1 MAPGKFTSDQFE
13 PAPDPELICGICC
26 CVFENPTE
34 TPCRHVFCKKCIS
47 VWLRDQ
53 NTCPHCRGLVFR
65 CEIKPVV
72 PIIQNMIC
80 KLLIKCDNF
89 EKGCKELLRIEV
101 HEAHMKTCLYEKITC
116 ENNGCF
122 ESHLQMSMASHKRE
136 CCYRVVSCQ
145 KGCDLTIPFNA
156 LEEHDC
162 IEELKKKVK
171 EQEEIIKALA
181 GSPVSDSRRN
191 SLVGTPYST
200 RGHSDIDALLNTT
213 NETEHTF
220 SDGDSIRDVFHT
232 TDEEESGECTP
243 AYERTPRR
251 SQRNETGFHMRLRN
265 RDDRSDARTP
275 SFVSDAEDG
284 GALNMSRHLSPD
296 TTVGGAGEARQ
307 GDWWVFS
314 STSREPRRLSTQDR
328 PDAGWLYYQHRS
340 HSTPPPMATSNHA
353 ETIRRS
359 EHRSDSD
366 FDDSPR
372 TDSASGGLA
381 GENRAP
387 PGTHAG
393 AARCRN
399 RRLSGDTS
407 VVAAT
412 SAAVVRSDTDDVAM
426 RDSDVVTTVEDVL
439 NTSGHLHQRLIA
451 VYQNLN
457 RCSSKFMQLRTMIGS
472 GVGGADG
479 NDDGT
484 ITETLHVTTG
494 VGEGSGAAAGN
505 DGKGGGETSRNVT
518 CTRENTLCH
527 EGDTTP
533 DCDNS
538 ASSLTT
544 LDRGGPAL
552 GDTVT
557 REWCRPACYTTS
569 PNTTSGILV
578 PASPIYV
585 SIENSESPLYSQTS
599 PRYQPTS
606 PRYQP
611 TSPRYQP
618 TSPSYQPTSPSYQ
631 PTSQRYQPTSL
642 RYQPITPRCDQSI
655 LESPVHSTTAV
666 ARPSHSRAYI
676 NSPLHSQATIASPV
690 SKPISFV
697 SPIHIPTNI
706 ESSLRD
712 HTYKKNPTYSTMHLR
727 YGPINL
733 PITCPKGPKY
743 EPSVPTGACHS
754 RLNRQCDASPSQG
767 YASLDLYRSSRMP
780 VVTAPSCDTSA
791 RDDVLNDAKGR
802 VHEHAGH
809 SSHLVGRHDSPRKSP
824 SPRLVAKNE
833 HVDSSKPDAL
843 ERLWERLIAT
853 ATLAEQQQTSVL
865 PDCNALHSY
874 SDAGLSKSVATK
886 HKCSFRAQFEGAP
899 PVEGDPPGVATST
912 ATRVNAI
919 RSTASST
926 DEVASFEVVGLH
938 RSPLR
943 TSPDTVETIQLSSS
957 SSGASCQSRASL
969 RDACDDDSLCCSRRS
984 RDPLSSLSSDESIEL
999 ANRESLGVTIER
1011 LSHCDRARRHYSSA
1025 AHDREPNLS
1034 ESDVDSCDET
1044 ASKHPRVS
1052 AAGSR
1057 RKRKKSPGGETA
1069 SIESSSRASSCETS
1083 SPDHSVSSRTSFT
1096 NSVDLSSDSSE
1107 QSRSG
1112 AANTENRTHKPVR
1125 FELRDVLRSGFNSV
1139 ASVCSPRRNQ
1149 ASNIDSRG
1157 TANSGRVGRNL
1168 GHQRVGVDVKSPA
1181 NAPSSQLRDD
1191 RDCDTFSTTTIS
1203 SDSDVQFVVEVSKED
1218 KISTVDLSDDDTKA
1232 PLPAMTSSPRK
1243 RHLEPWSTWK
1253 EKKRCIDAGGLARKH
1268 APSTSAAP
1276 GGKPTTLAAPRAP
1289 LPTPSIDSADQS
1301 VGDAK
1306 RGATCRCSGECL
1318 CSTDGVEAA
1327 VRGLLGVQRECGMR
1341 VLPRWVEQ
1349 VGAPASRQYSS
1360 DSSWSPGHDSPSAS
1374 SSSSASPASSPDD
1387 DDSLSALDYEV
1398 LLDCDSRDSDSRH
1411 GDSREGDSR
1420 DGEHELRLPP
1430 STADLLQCYRS
1441 DESDASWS
1449 PSSDSDDD

>member
-1 MAPGKFTSDQFE
+1 
-13 PAPDPELICGICC
+13 
-26 CVFENPTE
+26 
-34 TPCRHVFCKKCIS
+34 
-47 VWLRDQ
+47 
-53 NTCPHCRGLVFR
+53 
-65 CEIKPVV
+65 
-72 PIIQNMIC
+72 
-80 KLLIKCDNF
+80 
-89 EKGCKELLRIEV
+89 
-101 HEAHMKTCLYEKITC
+101 
-116 ENNGCF
+116 
-122 ESHLQMSMASHKRE
+122 
-136 CCYRVVSCQ
+136 
-145 KGCDLTIPFNA
+145 
-156 LEEHDC
+156 
-162 IEELKKKVK
+162 
-171 EQEEIIKALA
+171 
-181 GSPVSDSRRN
+181 
-191 SLVGTPYST
+191 
-200 RGHSDIDALLNTT
+200 
-213 NETEHTF
+213 
-220 SDGDSIRDVFHT
+220 
-232 TDEEESGECTP
+232 
-243 AYERTPRR
+243 
-251 SQRNETGFHMRLRN
+251 MRLRN

-399 RRLSGDTS
+399 RRLSGDAS

-412 SAAVVRSDTDDVAM
+412 SAAVARSDTDDVAM

-479 NDDGT
+479 DDDGT

-599 PRYQPTS
+599 PLYQPTSPHNQPTSPRYQSSSPRYSQTSPLYQPTSPHYQPSSPRYQSTSPRYEPTSPSYQPSSPHYQPTSPRYEPTSPSYNPTSPRYSQTSPLYQPTSPHYQPSSPRYQPTSPSYNPTRSRYQQSSPRSEPTSPSYQPTSPSYQPSSPRYQPTSPRYEPTSPSYNPTSPRYQPTSPGYQQSSPRYEPTSPSYQPTS

-809 SSHLVGRHDSPRKSP
+809 SSHLVGRHDSTRKSP

-865 PDCNALHSY
+865 PDCDALHSY
-874 SDAGLSKSVATK
+874 SDAGSSKSVATK

-943 TSPDTVETIQLSSS
+943 TSPDTAETIQLSSS
-957 SSGASCQSRASL
+957 SSGASCQSRASRSRASL

-1096 NSVDLSSDSSE
+1096 DSVDLSSDSSE

-1125 FELRDVLRSGFNSV
+1125 FELRDVSRSGFNSV

-1149 ASNIDSRG
+1149 ASNVDSRG
-1157 TANSGRVGRNL
+1157 TANSGRVGRNS
-1168 GHQRVGVDVKSPA
+1168 GHQRVGVDVKSSA
-1181 NAPSSQLRDD
+1181 NAPSLQLRDD

-1203 SDSDVQFVVEVSKED
+1203 SDSDVQFVVQVSKED

-1232 PLPAMTSSPRK
+1232 PVPAMTSSPRK

-1253 EKKRCIDAGGLARKH
+1253 KKKRCIDASGLARKH

-1318 CSTDGVEAA
+1318 CSTDTDGVEAA

-1374 SSSSASPASSPDD
+1374 SSSSASPASSPND

-1420 DGEHELRLPP
+1420 DGDSRDGEHEPRLPP

-1449 PSSDSDDD
+1449 PSSDADDD